1 MRAPQISD
9 LHSRGPLSQSQI
21 HNAQKRGEEDLRFK
35 SVRRGGG
42 DLLSHENVK
51 VFNHLQLRVKQS
63 PTFKSTCTPL
73 LHWSTE
79 AEGSVV
85 RRTSSLEPEV
95 KSSNDFQ
102 ERGPRSNT
110 QDKTLDPRT
119 NFRANSDG
127 EQRRPKTCKDCC
139 THRRRLLRALLLQQQ
154 RPNSFPSADLSFSS
168 PHYASRCEAALVV
181 RRAAACGSAS
191 GEIASG
197 QSVVG
202 QQVRQCLGR
211 SETTVLS
218 RDRYGVR
225 ISHCTYTLSIPY
237 LWVPM
242 SFIIGESFFGQISTW
257 KNTILTLCNGFFILK
272 KWTQILPYFEER
284 KKNSK
289 LPHFYVKFQ

>member
-1 MRAPQISD
+1 MENNDGRKRVKTAAHIGDDYYALCYYSSKDQIPFLPQIW
-9 LHSRGPLSQSQI
+9 
-21 HNAQKRGEEDLRFK
+21 A
-35 SVRRGGG
+35 
-42 DLLSHENVK
+42 
-51 VFNHLQLRVKQS
+51 
-63 PTFKSTCTPL
+63 
-73 LHWSTE
+73 
-79 AEGSVV
+79 
-85 RRTSSLEPEV
+85 
-95 KSSNDFQ
+95 
-102 ERGPRSNT
+102 
-110 QDKTLDPRT
+110 
-119 NFRANSDG
+119 
-127 EQRRPKTCKDCC
+127 
-139 THRRRLLRALLLQQQ
+139 
-154 RPNSFPSADLSFSS
+154 FSS